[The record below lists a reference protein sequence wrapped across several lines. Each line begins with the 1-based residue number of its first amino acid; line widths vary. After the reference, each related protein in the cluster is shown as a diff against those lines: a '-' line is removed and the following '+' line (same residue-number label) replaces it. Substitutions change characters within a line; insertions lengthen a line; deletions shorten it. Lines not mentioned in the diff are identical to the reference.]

1 MIYNYIL
8 STGDSTIS
16 GCVLSGYANQKDSS
30 SNFIKKFYYDSTLIT
45 GTKNMQLASNGQT
58 LFEEIPTETE
68 ATNETIFQTFSGDFF
83 LKTGAS
89 DQFDRNKIF
98 GSTSTPFESNYNIV
112 YEKYTGKSAV
122 GLGTEGANLGPALN
136 SGISGETQAY
146 NFDGYDYYLNGQKVY
161 SGVGCGVSAGVG
173 TQFILSFE
181 SAQGGVVTSD
191 NKANFKALAFVKKD
205 RAEEVTGVDPD
216 MYGKPFIEDQTNFYL
231 NGVKENDS
239 IYLELYTGVNTI
251 KTGVSAGLFD
261 LGLET
266 QTVDLTL

>member
-30 SNFIKKFYYDSTLIT
+30 SNFTNKFYYDSALIT

-58 LFEEIPTETE
+58 LFEEVPTETA
-68 ATNETIFQTFSGDFF
+68 ATNETVYQIFSGDFF
-83 LKTGAS
+83 LKTGAT
-89 DQFDRNKIF
+89 DQFDRNRIF
-98 GSTSTPFESNYNIV
+98 GSSSTPFQAEYNIF
-112 YEKYTGKSAV
+112 YEKYTGKSAI
-122 GLGTEGANLGPALN
+122 GLGSAGANLGPALS

-181 SAQGGVVTSD
+181 SSQGGVVTSD
-191 NKANFKALAFVKKD
+191 NKADFKAFAFIKKD
-205 RAEEVTGVDPD
+205 RTNEITGVDPD
-216 MYGKPFIEDQTNFYL
+216 VYGSGFIEDQTNFYL